1 MIKEDYLEAKKQLL
15 SLHHKV
21 SKSLETLQSKE
32 DLQRH
37 ASQITLAKR
46 RLKAFE
52 LSIELIDKE
61 LERG

>member
-1 MIKEDYLEAKKQLL
+1 MNKEEYLEAKKQLL

-32 DLQRH
+32 DTKRY
-37 ASQITLAKR
+37 ASQITLSKR
-46 RLKAFE
+46 RLSALE
-52 LSIELIDKE
+52 LSLELIEKE